1 MLFIDMG
8 EVDYEPS
15 QFLSSIDGERLHLIE
30 NGSGQADSIYLP
42 KQITFF
48 GMKSDALAE
57 DLKTQLL
64 RKGWLCAPVQRWE
77 WSIDIRPISLSQAT
91 ISSKPTSDIIWL
103 PNLRRSCNQCLN
115 QYHIPVTGSI
125 VEVSILGIF
134 SFIRTF

>member
-15 QFLSSIDGERLHLIE
+15 QFLSSIDGERLHLIK

-64 RKGWLCAPVQRWE
+64 RKGYVHVYNVGSGPLTFVRFLCPKPPSVLNQ
-77 WSIDIRPISLSQAT
+77 LQ
-91 ISSKPTSDIIWL
+91 ISSGFPI
-103 PNLRRSCNQCLN
+103 
-115 QYHIPVTGSI
+115 
-125 VEVSILGIF
+125 
-134 SFIRTF
+134 